1 MNPLASSLIDG
12 LRLTLLRRPRGHALT
27 SGAGLFVVLSAIYLA
42 VMFGLEMIDTPR
54 PWRVLPAGVSTV
66 LTDSMLTLIAAWA
79 LTALAGRKTIVWGTA
94 SILLAATITTAL
106 VVHWPLNLA
115 NSFLFAQGHPLPA
128 ILLELLSR
136 GWWLLVLLVLTHWI
150 AALSLRRTFGIALVA
165 YAISAAAWWWLPTMP
180 LLLTIPDSPPV
191 ADGTDAP
198 APAIPDDA
206 NPMLAQLPD
215 FDPEAIM
222 YGQPALLDAEL
233 GKLAPQRP
241 GVIDLYVIAFA
252 GDAAENVFRNE
263 AEHVERLFAQRFDA
277 DGRVVVLANSMS
289 APAVHPLA
297 SWTSLHQA
305 VAAIAQTMDPA
316 EDILMVYL
324 TTHGSENHELLVDL
338 EPLPLNQIAPLDLA
352 DALNTAPGIR
362 WKVVVVNACYSGGFI
377 DALRDDST
385 LVMTSARADRTSF
398 GCGAKSDITWFGRAF
413 LAEAL
418 NQTTSLRDAFDLAKA
433 SITRWESD
441 EQQEH
446 SEPQIA
452 SSPSIEARLAK
463 WSEHLP
469 QRPPVPFVP
478 ADGTPPAP

>member
-12 LRLTLLRRPRGHALT
+12 LRITLLRRPRGHALT
-27 SGAGLFVVLSAIYLA
+27 SGAGLFVALSAIYLA
-42 VMFGLEMIDTPR
+42 VMFGLEMLDTPR
-54 PWRVLPAGVSTV
+54 PWRVAPAGVSTV

-79 LTALAGRKTIVWGTA
+79 LTALAGRKAVVWGTA
-94 SILLAATITTAL
+94 SILLAATIATAL

-115 NSFLFAQGHPLPA
+115 SNFLFGQGLPLPA

-136 GWWLLVLLVLTHWI
+136 GWWLLVLLVLAHWI
-150 AALSLRRTFGIALVA
+150 AARNLRRTFGIALVA
-165 YAISAAAWWWLPTMP
+165 YAISAAAWWWLPAMP
-180 LLLTIPDSPPV
+180 LLLSVPDSQPT
-191 ADGTDAP
+191 ADGTGAP
-198 APAIPDDA
+198 APAIPDEA
-206 NPMLAQLPD
+206 NPMLVQAPD

-241 GVIDLYVIAFA
+241 GMIDLYVIAFA

-277 DGRVVVLANSMS
+277 DGRVVVLANNMS
-289 APAVHPLA
+289 APGAHPLA
-297 SWTSLHQA
+297 SWTSLHQS
-305 VAAIAQTMDPA
+305 VAAIANTMDPA
-316 EDILMVYL
+316 EDILLVYL
-324 TTHGSENHELLVDL
+324 TTHGSEDHELLVDL

-398 GCGAKSDITWFGRAF
+398 GCGAESDITWFGRAF

-418 NQTTSLRDAFDLAKA
+418 NQTTSLRDAFDLAKE
-433 SITRWESD
+433 SIARWEND

-452 SSPSIEARLAK
+452 SSPSIEARLAQ
-463 WSEHLP
+463 WRAHLP
-469 QRPPVPFVP
+469 QRPAVPFVP
-478 ADGTPPAP
+478 ANETPPAP